1 MARRRVSRRQFL
13 HEMGAVGGAGA
24 VLSSMEV
31 LGLMAPATKLDYR
44 APTPSDFS
52 LQGRPN
58 RTRVVVLG
66 AGVAGLCAAY
76 ELEKAGYRVE
86 VLEARE
92 RPGGRNWTIRRGTT
106 ETDLDG
112 VTQTCRFD
120 EDQYFNPG
128 PGRIAQHHTTLDYCR
143 ELGVPVEVFTN
154 ANADGWY
161 YNEASDTVGGAWAGQ
176 RIRHRQARA
185 DTYGYVSEMLAK
197 AVDQGAL
204 DAELTA
210 ADKEALIEFLTGFG
224 FLAPREFGFDYSF
237 SGGRGGY
244 VPGDEPGAGN
254 QFGTPLDPAP
264 LSDVLASRLGNYFAF
279 ELEWDQAMVMYQPV
293 GGMDRIPYAFEA
305 ALRSPPT
312 YGAEVSEIRSTTSGV
327 TVTYRRHGRART
339 TTADYCVSAI
349 PPHLLARITNDF
361 GPEVNAHLALAI
373 PAAAGKMGLQY
384 GRRWWEEDENLFGGI
399 TYTNLDVREIWYPS
413 HGYLGRKGVL
423 VGYYVGGD
431 DAAAYA
437 ALSPADRAARAAER
451 GARIHGPVY
460 VDELESSFSTHWDRV
475 RYSEAALMFWP
486 GEAFEVPNG
495 PFGPLL
501 EPAGNVF
508 FAGDHMSLSPWQ
520 HGALESARLVVSK
533 LHERVLATD

>member
-1 MARRRVSRRQFL
+1 MTRGRVSRRQFL
-13 HEMGAVGGAGA
+13 HEMGAAGGAGA

-31 LGLMAPATKLDYR
+31 LGLIAPATKLDFR
-44 APTPSDFS
+44 APGPSDFS

-58 RTRVVVLG
+58 RTRVIVLG
-66 AGVAGLCAAY
+66 AGVAGLCTAY
-76 ELEKAGYRVE
+76 ELEKAGYEVE

-112 VTQTCRFD
+112 VRQRCRFA
-120 EDQYFNPG
+120 EGEYFNAG
-128 PGRIAQHHTTLDYCR
+128 PARIGQHHTTLDYCR

-154 ANADGWY
+154 ANAQGWY
-161 YNEASDTVGGAWAGQ
+161 YNEASETVGGAWAGQ

-185 DTYGYVSEMLAK
+185 DTYGYVSELLAK

-210 ADKEALIEFLTGFG
+210 ADKEALIEFLLGFG
-224 FLAPREFGFDYSF
+224 FLEPREFGFEYSF

-254 QFGTPLDPAP
+254 QWGTPVDPAP
-264 LSDVLASRLGNYFAF
+264 ISDVLASRLGNYFAF

-305 ALRSPPT
+305 ALRHRPT
-312 YGAEVSEIRSTTSGV
+312 YGAEVTEIRNGSSGV
-327 TVTYRRHGRART
+327 SVSYRRRGRVRT
-339 TTADYCVSAI
+339 TTADFCVC
-349 PPHLLARITNDF
+349 
-361 GPEVNAHLALAI
+361 AI
-373 PAAAGKMGLQY
+373 PAHLVARMANNFDPAVSDHLARALPIAAGKMGLQY
-384 GRRWWEEDENLFGGI
+384 RRRWWEEDDQTFGGI
-399 TYTNLDVREIWYPS
+399 TYTNLDIREIWYPS
-413 HGYLGRKGVL
+413 HDYLASRGVL
-423 VGYYVGGD
+423 LGYYVGGD

-437 ALSPADRAARAAER
+437 ALSPAEREARALER

-460 VDELESSFSTHWDRV
+460 IDEFETSFSTHWDRV
-475 RYSEAALMFWP
+475 RYSEGSIMFWND
-486 GEAFEVPNG
+486 EAWEQPDG

-501 EPAGNVF
+501 EPAGNVY
-508 FAGDHMSLSPWQ
+508 FAGDHLSGSPWQ
-520 HGALESARLVVSK
+520 HGALESARLVVGK
-533 LHERVLATD
+533 LHERVLATG